1 MGCHAAVNALAAARD
16 AVLADPGAVD
26 AARWR
31 GTPALTRRRAC
42 VAAPRILVTGDAAGY
57 VEPFTGEGL
66 GWAIAT
72 GAAAG
77 RLAAHMRAAPDAWR
91 AWPAQPRSSMPLRSA
106 CRASTARSTSGGVM
120 RSAIAAQAAR
130 GMRSSGSA
138 VAIDRRCAGIRRR
151 LRRGARL
158 ANRSGIDERGC
169 AAAGAGAAFYPDPG
183 AAPPPGTAERM
194 ALWSRTARTLAAR
207 AASDALARAR
217 VDASRITHVITASCT
232 GFESPGID
240 AHLIETLSLPRT
252 CRRLNVGFMGCH
264 AAVNALAAA
273 RDAVLADPGA
283 AALVCCAE
291 VSSAHFHRSSRLDQL
306 VANTLFA
313 DGAAAAPSTRGAAR
327 AMAIAPVTRSGLR
340 RVSAMARQRSRCVR
354 TSARCCAGHARQA
367 SGAAG
372 RCDRLRPRRDPNAR

>member
-1 MGCHAAVNALAAARD
+1 MPAHLRSIATALPEERMPRAAWAAIADRITPPEVD
-16 AVLADPGAVD
+16 RAVLA
-26 AARWR
+26 
-31 GTPALTRRRAC
+31 
-42 VAAPRILVTGDAAGY
+42 
-57 VEPFTGEGL
+57 
-66 GWAIAT
+66 
-72 GAAAG
+72 
-77 RLAAHMRAAPDAWR
+77 RLAD
-91 AWPAQPRSSMPLRSA
+91 
-106 CRASTARSTSGGVM
+106 
-120 RSAIAAQAAR
+120 
-130 GMRSSGSA
+130 
-138 VAIDRRCAGIRRR
+138 
-151 LRRGARL
+151 
-158 ANRSGIDERGC
+158 RSGIDERGC

-240 AHLIETLSLPRT
+240 AHLIETLGLPRT

-313 DGAAAAPSTRGAAR
+313 DGAAAA
-327 AMAIAPVTRSGLR
+327 V
-340 RVSAMARQRSRCVR
+340 VSADPAPADAPPAGTVLATHGVLIPDSADEMRWDVGNHGFEMTLGACVPDILRAHVGQWVRDVLGAHGIDLADVGGWAIHPGGPRVIDAVADTLQLPMAATDASRAVLRSCGNMSSATLLAILERLAAAQTPRPWVGLAFGPGLAGELVIVR
-354 TSARCCAGHARQA
+354 
-367 SGAAG
+367 
-372 RCDRLRPRRDPNAR
+372 